1 MTPEVAI
8 DKPGSDKPKKKRFNL
23 TTWILISLVAGIVVG
38 IICSVVAP
46 EGTAFDTYVTEGVF
60 YVLGQWFIRLMQM
73 LVVPLVFCSI
83 VCGAASMSDPKLL
96 GKVGVGAIVMYL
108 CTTALAVII
117 ALGLATALQPG
128 VGLDMA
134 AVVSVE
140 PSATTTDQTMA
151 DMLINIIPTN
161 VIAAMNN
168 GTMLQI
174 IFFALILGFILGR
187 LGKKVATVNRFFT
200 QFNAVMMFMIG
211 LVLKVAPIGIFCLI
225 ARTFANLG
233 ITGILPMVK
242 FIGTVYLGLF
252 VQLLVVYMLILFIFT
267 RLNPLQFLR
276 KMLPV
281 MLFAFSTSSSNATI
295 PLNMET
301 LEKKI
306 GVDNKV
312 ASFTIPLGATINM
325 DGTAIMQ
332 GAAVIFIA
340 QAFGIDLTAAALVT
354 VVVTAVTASIGTAG
368 VPGVGTI
375 MLAMVFESIGLP
387 AEGVAMIMGH
397 GYQRHGRRG
406 GHDVHGKGEQ
416 DARRGRLQEP
426 RLCGDRRS
434 RPARDDRRAGR
445 DRRLHG
451 AWRPDRD
458 RRGGRS
464 RQVRGHRRPAGRRG
478 RGRLRLARVLGRAAA
493 AATMQSLGCGHVP

>member
-1 MTPEVAI
+1 M
-8 DKPGSDKPKKKRFNL
+8 SDGTRFQKTGAEPKKSVNL
-23 TTWILISLVAGIVVG
+23 TTLILISLAAGIVVG
-38 IICSVVAP
+38 IICSVAVP
-46 EGTAFDTYVTEGVF
+46 DGSPVDVYLIEGVF
-60 YVLGQWFIRLMQM
+60 FVLGQWFIRLMQM

-96 GKVGVGAIVMYL
+96 GKVGLGTIVMYL
-108 CTTALAVII
+108 CTTALAVAI
-117 ALGLATALQPG
+117 AILLAQLTKPG

-134 AVVSVE
+134 SIVAVE
-140 PSATTTDQTMA
+140 PSATTTDQTFA
-151 DMLINIIPTN
+151 QMLINIIPTN
-161 VIAAMNN
+161 IVNAMNN

-174 IFFALILGFILGR
+174 IFFALVLGFILGR

-200 QFNAVMMFMIG
+200 QFNAVMMHMIG
-211 LVLKVAPIGIFCLI
+211 LILKVAPIGIFCLI

-233 ITGILPMVK
+233 LTGILPMIK
-242 FIGTVYLGLF
+242 FIGTVYLGLL
-252 VQLLVVYMLILFIFT
+252 VQLLVVYMLLLFLFT

-306 GVDNKV
+306 GVDPKV

-340 QAFGIDLTAAALVT
+340 QAFGIDLSVTALLT
-354 VVVTAVTASIGTAG
+354 VVLTAVTASIGTAG

-375 MLAMVFESIGLP
+375 MLAMVFESVGLP
-387 AEGVAMIMGH
+387 AEGVAMIMGIDRLLDMGRTAINVTGDAAVTTCMAKLSGMLDKDVFNNKDYEAVSEKDLLDVGGTEEPV
-397 GYQRHGRRG
+397 GYDDFTASGNPTEI
-406 GHDVHGKGEQ
+406 GEEG
-416 DARRGRLQEP
+416 DPDKFSDIEEP
-426 RLCGDRRS
+426 LVKS
-434 RPARDDRRAGR
+434 
-445 DRRLHG
+445 
-451 AWRPDRD
+451 
-458 RRGGRS
+458 
-464 RQVRGHRRPAGRRG
+464 
-478 RGRLRLARVLGRAAA
+478 
-493 AATMQSLGCGHVP
+493 